1 MLAIESI
8 NGTVPT
14 VQPLINGFSVIRS
27 DLLADGS
34 GRSAETGTA
43 IRYLI
48 RKGVFKLNL
57 KFKGRS
63 ADIAQVAG
71 LVEAFTQTVRFNYAG
86 TTYEVNMYPG
96 DRTLNDNGMIAE
108 LSVNLIQI

>member
-8 NGTVPT
+8 NGTALAT
-14 VQPLINGFSVIRS
+14 QPLITGYTVLTS
-27 DLLADGS
+27 DLVAEGS

-48 RKGVFKLNL
+48 RQGVFKLNL

-71 LVEAFTQTVRFNYAG
+71 LVSAFTQTVRFNYAG
-86 TTYEVNMYPG
+86 TTYEVSMYPG
-96 DRTLNDNGMIAE
+96 DRTLSDNGMTAE